1 MDGRAAARAT
11 TIEILEFSNSAEMN
25 CKQKSL
31 QSYMVQLHI
40 LEAVL
45 ELFFLACP
53 AANKRHK
60 RQLINRAVPNLAVTT
75 FLVGGSPLHPSFLF
89 SSLHSVGRLEKIG
102 RADEHADLGVDL
114 AVECV
119 SSSGVHIMSNCV
131 GWASFKAA
139 SIARACAPEQK
150 KGPQQ
155 NPTSSLVF
163 SRLQT
168 TKEVHALFFVQVDK
182 WELVRYLHMLP
193 FSHL

>member
-1 MDGRAAARAT
+1 
-11 TIEILEFSNSAEMN
+11 
-25 CKQKSL
+25 
-31 QSYMVQLHI
+31 MVQLHI

-150 KGPQQ
+150 KKVLNRIPHHLSYFLGCRLPKKFMLCSLCRL
-155 NPTSSLVF
+155 TSGN
-163 SRLQT
+163 
-168 TKEVHALFFVQVDK
+168 
-182 WELVRYLHMLP
+182 
-193 FSHL
+193 

>member
-1 MDGRAAARAT
+1 MGERQRERRRLRFLSLVTRLKRTA
-11 TIEILEFSNSAEMN
+11 
-25 CKQKSL
+25 CQKSL

-89 SSLHSVGRLEKIG
+89 GSLHSVGRLEKIG

-131 GWASFKAA
+131 GWRNFKAA
-139 SIARACAPEQK
+139 SIARACAGARK
-150 KGPQQ
+150 KR
-155 NPTSSLVF
+155 SSTESHTISRIF
-163 SRLQT
+163 SAADYQRSSC
-168 TKEVHALFFVQVDK
+168 FV
-182 WELVRYLHMLP
+182 LCAG
-193 FSHL
+193 